1 MTIENEVYYIFSED
15 KDDMFGTFVDE
26 DADAFDDIFE
36 VVTEVTVNPS
46 HYYKGYFFWN
56 DMDDYEDK
64 DEHHAFCTNS
74 MKDMDYYMDANDG
87 GGHFQCTYVEEWKNG
102 VMIKKT
108 QVSDADGCIDM
119 DVPLHPTW

>member
-15 KDDMFGTFVDE
+15 KDDMVGTFVDE
-26 DADAFDDIFE
+26 DADAFDDMFE

-64 DEHHAFCTNS
+64 DEHYPSCFNS
-74 MKDMDYYMDANDG
+74 MEDMDTYIDSNSG
-87 GGHFQCTYVEEWKNG
+87 GGHFQCTYIEEWVNG
-102 VMIKKT
+102 EKVNTT
-108 QVSDADGCIDM
+108 QVSDADGWID
-119 DVPLHPTW
+119 